1 MFRPGCGSTQPQ
13 LLDDTAMAVPISRL
27 KMVSGSKAK
36 PRAPASAFR
45 SRAAGAV
52 LPTPKLKQPKA
63 PPKLLVGSTMKPGA
77 KQEVDE
83 DDVSEEM
90 LDMAYTR

>member
-45 SRAAGAV
+45 AGAV
-52 LPTPKLKQPKA
+52 QPTPKLKQPKA
-63 PPKLLVGSTMKPGA
+63 PPKLLVGSTTKPGA
-77 KQEVDE
+77 NQEVDE
-83 DDVSEEM
+83 DDVSKEM

>member
-1 MFRPGCGSTQPQ
+1 MFRPSCGN
-13 LLDDTAMAVPISRL
+13 DTAMPVPIMRMAL
-27 KMVSGSKAK
+27 GAKAK
-36 PRAPASAFR
+36 PPAA
-45 SRAAGAV
+45 
-52 LPTPKLKQPKA
+52 TPKLKQPKA

>member
-1 MFRPGCGSTQPQ
+1 MFRPGCGSTQ
-13 LLDDTAMAVPISRL
+13 LDDTAMPVPIMR
-27 KMVSGSKAK
+27 MGPGFKAK
-36 PRAPASAFR
+36 PSAPSSAFR
-45 SRAAGAV
+45 SRAGAV
-52 LPTPKLKQPKA
+52 QPTPKLKQPKA

-90 LDMAYTR
+90 MDMAYTR

>member
-1 MFRPGCGSTQPQ
+1 MFRPSCGN
-13 LLDDTAMAVPISRL
+13 DTAMPVPIMR
-27 KMVSGSKAK
+27 MAPGAKAK
-36 PRAPASAFR
+36 LPAQASALRFR
-45 SRAAGAV
+45 AV
-52 LPTPKLKQPKA
+52 QPTPKLKQPKA
-63 PPKLLVGSTMKPGA
+63 PPKLLVGSTMKSGA